1 MDLIEGIKT
10 VHVRDSVNNR
20 VLAKLWEMDLIE
32 GIKTAFSLY
41 TSLGIAFASY
51 EKWTW

>member
-10 VHVRDSVNNR
+10 APLVGAFWDSYRSV
-20 VLAKLWEMDLIE
+20 WEMDLIE
-32 GIKTAFSLY
+32 GIKTTLDGGPLPPAALKR
-41 TSLGIAFASY
+41 Y